1 MNTSL
6 SMPAWQVLLVDDDP
20 DVHEITQLVLM
31 DLTFSGRKIQ
41 FHSVYSG
48 EECKAHLAAHPDTA
62 LVLLDVVMETDDAG
76 LATVRYIREQ
86 LRNADLQ
93 IVLRT
98 GHPGLAPEREV
109 ITGYEINGYFLKTE
123 LTAQK
128 LTSVVI
134 GGLRTYQYVKAL
146 QQANALQPEGR
157 PLAAHH
163 APDLSSAAAAS
174 DAGVEAA
181 IEQSLR
187 SGQYRLQAVSQ
198 FDLGCAAIA
207 AIALLPEWPV
217 PDGWMPHTEIAGSIR
232 RPALITEINAALL
245 RRACEF
251 AQAWHA
257 DPQAAMSGPS
267 RVSVPILLPQVAGAE
282 VSALLALPELLRQ
295 YLRETGQPGNVLD
308 LQLPITMLGTAT
320 EAARLACARI
330 QEQGASVTL
339 ADVGNTPIS
348 LANLQRLLPDRL
360 QIPLGYVRNVAA
372 DAKRAAIAR
381 AVIALA
387 HTLGMQVLANGLAST
402 DELQFFKW
410 EGCDHGQGDVLGA
423 AWETTEWMKA
433 VTRK

>member
-1 MNTSL
+1 MNSSL

-20 DVHEITQLVLM
+20 DVHEITRLVLM

-48 EECKAHLAAHPDTA
+48 EACRAHLARHPDTA

-86 LRNADLQ
+86 LRNPDLQ

-98 GHPGLAPEREV
+98 GHPGMAPEREV
-109 ITGYEINGYFLKTE
+109 VTGYEINGYFLKTE
-123 LTAQK
+123 MTAQK

-134 GGLRTYQYVKAL
+134 GGLRAYQYVKAL
-146 QQANALQPEGR
+146 QQAHALPKPVPRAPEL
-157 PLAAHH
+157 PT
-163 APDLSSAAAAS
+163 SEAAS
-174 DAGVEAA
+174 DAQVEAA
-181 IEQSLR
+181 IEQALH

-198 FDLGCAAIA
+198 FDLGSAAIA
-207 AIALLPEWPV
+207 AIALLPAWPG
-217 PDGWMPHTEIAGSIR
+217 PTGWMPHAEIANYVRSPG
-232 RPALITEINAALL
+232 LIGAINAVLL
-245 RRACEF
+245 RRACEL
-251 AQAWHA
+251 ALAWHS
-257 DPQAAMSGPS
+257 DPQAALSGPA
-267 RVSVPILLPQVAGAE
+267 RVSVPILLPLMAGAE
-282 VSALLALPELLRQ
+282 ESELLALPELLRQ
-295 YLRETGQPGNVLD
+295 YLRETAQAGSGLD
-308 LQLPITMLGTAT
+308 LQLPGILLGTAT

-360 QIPLGYVRNVAA
+360 QIPQDYVRNVAT

-387 HTLGMQVLANGLAST
+387 HTLGMQVLANGLASSE
-402 DELQFFKW
+402 ELQFFKW
-410 EGCDHGQGDVLGA
+410 EGCDIGQGDVLGSV
-423 AWETTEWMKA
+423 WETTGRGSPGA
-433 VTRK
+433 

>member
-6 SMPAWQVLLVDDDP
+6 SVPPWQVLLVDDDP
-20 DVHEITQLVLM
+20 DVHEITQLVLA
-31 DLTFSGRKIQ
+31 DLTFSGRGIQ
-41 FHSVYSG
+41 FHSAYSG
-48 EECKAHLAAHPDTA
+48 EECKAYLAAHPDTA

-76 LATVRYIREQ
+76 LETVRYIREQ

-98 GHPGLAPEREV
+98 GHPGMAPEREV

-146 QQANALQPEGR
+146 QQANALQPEGGLPAAR
-157 PLAAHH
+157 PL
-163 APDLSSAAAAS
+163 PDLASAAPS
-174 DAGVEAA
+174 GGPGVEDAV
-181 IEQSLR
+181 EESLR
-187 SGQYRLQAVSQ
+187 GGQYRLQAVSQ
-198 FDLGCAAIA
+198 FDLSSAAIA

-217 PDGWMPHTEIAGSIR
+217 ARGWMPHTEIACRIR
-232 RPALITEINAALL
+232 RPGLITEINAALL
-245 RRACEF
+245 RRACEL
-251 AQAWHA
+251 AQAWHT
-257 DPQAAMSGPS
+257 DPQAAVSSPT

-282 VSALLALPELLRQ
+282 ESALLALPELLRQ
-295 YLRETGQPGNVLD
+295 SLRETGQPGNQLD
-308 LQLPITMLGTAT
+308 LQLPGILLGTAT

-360 QIPLGYVRNVAA
+360 QIPLGYVRNVAT
-372 DAKRAAIAR
+372 DARRAAIAR

-410 EGCDHGQGDVLGA
+410 EGCDHGQGDVLGT
-423 AWETTEWMKA
+423 AWETTAWMKA
-433 VTRK
+433 AARK

>member
-6 SMPAWQVLLVDDDP
+6 SMPAWKVLLADDDP

-31 DLTFSGRKIQ
+31 DLTFSGRKVQ
-41 FHSVYSG
+41 LHSVYSG
-48 EECKAHLAAHPDTA
+48 AQCNAYLSAHPDTA

-146 QQANALQPEGR
+146 QQASTLQPGAGL
-157 PLAAHH
+157 LAARPS
-163 APDLSSAAAAS
+163 PDLPSAAAAS
-174 DAGVEAA
+174 DPAVEDAVEA
-181 IEQSLR
+181 SLR
-187 SGQYRLQAVSQ
+187 GGQYRLLAVSQ
-198 FDLGCAAIA
+198 FDLGSAAIA
-207 AIALLPEWPV
+207 AIALLPEWRV
-217 PDGWMPHTEIAGSIR
+217 PDGWLPHTEIAGRLR
-232 RPALITEINAALL
+232 RPGLVSEINAVLL
-245 RRACEF
+245 RRACAL
-251 AQAWHA
+251 AQAWHV
-257 DPQAAMSGPS
+257 DPQAAVSGPV

-282 VSALLALPELLRQ
+282 ESALLALPELLRQ
-295 YLRETGQPGNVLD
+295 CLCETGQSGNVLD
-308 LQLPITMLGTAT
+308 LQLPVSILGTAT
-320 EAARLACARI
+320 ESARLACARV

-339 ADVGNTPIS
+339 ADVGDTPIS
-348 LANLQRLLPDRL
+348 LANLQCLLPDRL
-360 QIPLGYVRNVAA
+360 QIPQGYVRNVAT

-387 HTLGMQVLANGLAST
+387 HTLGMQVLANGLASS

-410 EGCDHGQGDVLGA
+410 EGCDHGQGDVLGT
-423 AWETTEWMKA
+423 AWETTGWLQAAAGK
-433 VTRK
+433 

>member
-1 MNTSL
+1 MNSSL

-20 DVHEITQLVLM
+20 DVHEITRLVLT

-48 EECKAHLAAHPDTA
+48 EACRAHLAAHPDTA

-86 LRNADLQ
+86 LRNPDLQ

-98 GHPGLAPEREV
+98 GHPGMAPEREV
-109 ITGYEINGYFLKTE
+109 VTGYEINGYFLKTE
-123 LTAQK
+123 MTAQK

-134 GGLRTYQYVKAL
+134 GGLRAYQYVKAL
-146 QQANALQPEGR
+146 QQAHALPQPAPHAQGVPRAPER
-157 PLAAHH
+157 PACEAG
-163 APDLSSAAAAS
+163 SARI
-174 DAGVEAA
+174 EAA
-181 IEQSLR
+181 IEQALH

-198 FDLGCAAIA
+198 FDLGSAAVA
-207 AIALLPEWPV
+207 AIALLPSWPGST
-217 PDGWMPHTEIAGSIR
+217 GWMPHAEIASHVRSPG
-232 RPALITEINAALL
+232 LIGAINAALL
-245 RRACEF
+245 RRACEL
-251 AQAWHA
+251 ALAWHA
-257 DPQAAMSGPS
+257 DPQSALSGAA
-267 RVSVPILLPQVAGAE
+267 RVSVPILLPLMAGAE
-282 VSALLALPELLRQ
+282 ESELLALPELLRQ
-295 YLRETGQPGNVLD
+295 YLRETAQAGSVLD
-308 LQLPITMLGTAT
+308 LQLPGLLLGTAT

-360 QIPLGYVRNVAA
+360 QIPQDYVRNVAT

-387 HTLGMQVLANGLAST
+387 HTLGMQVLANGLASSE
-402 DELQFFKW
+402 ELQFFKW
-410 EGCDHGQGDVLGA
+410 EGCDIGQGDVLGSV
-423 AWETTEWMKA
+423 WEATGRGSPGA
-433 VTRK
+433 

>member
-1 MNTSL
+1 MNPSL

-20 DVHEITQLVLM
+20 DVHEITRLVLT

-48 EECKAHLAAHPDTA
+48 QACRAHLAAHPDTA

-86 LRNADLQ
+86 LRNPDLQ

-98 GHPGLAPEREV
+98 GHPGMAPEREV
-109 ITGYEINGYFLKTE
+109 VTGYEINGYFLKTE
-123 LTAQK
+123 MTAQK

-134 GGLRTYQYVKAL
+134 GGLRAYQYVKAL
-146 QQANALQPEGR
+146 QQSHGLPQPVPR
-157 PLAAHH
+157 
-163 APDLSSAAAAS
+163 APELPTSEAGS
-174 DAGVEAA
+174 DAQVEAA
-181 IEQSLR
+181 IEQALY

-207 AIALLPEWPV
+207 AIALLPAWPG
-217 PDGWMPHTEIAGSIR
+217 PTGWMPHAEIANHVRS
-232 RPALITEINAALL
+232 PSLIGAINAALL
-245 RRACEF
+245 RRACEL
-251 AQAWHA
+251 ALAWHT
-257 DPQAAMSGPS
+257 DPQAALSSPA
-267 RVSVPILLPQVAGAE
+267 RVSVPILLPLMAGAE
-282 VSALLALPELLRQ
+282 ESELLALPELLRQ
-295 YLRETGQPGNVLD
+295 YLRETAQAGNVLD
-308 LQLPITMLGTAT
+308 LQLPGSLLGTAT

-339 ADVGNTPIS
+339 ADVGDTPIS

-360 QIPLGYVRNVAA
+360 QIPQGYVRNVAT

-387 HTLGMQVLANGLAST
+387 HTLGMQALANGLASSE
-402 DELQFFKW
+402 ELQFFKW
-410 EGCDHGQGDVLGA
+410 EGCDIGQGDVLGGV
-423 AWETTEWMKA
+423 WEATGRGSPGA
-433 VTRK
+433 